1 MSRAEK
7 SYGVAALRGLSA
19 VLCSAVLLFVMEA
32 PAQAQSLLTRHVRP
46 AVTTGQ
52 AQFLNRLP
60 ATQSLRIDIVLPL
73 RDQAGLEAF
82 LQQLYDPASP
92 SYRRFLTVPE
102 FTARFGPS
110 QDDYDAVVQYA
121 TSNGFTV
128 VGGSR
133 DGMDV
138 QLEGSVAN
146 IETAFNV
153 SMGVYQHP
161 TESRT
166 FYAPDREPT
175 ANVRVPL
182 WHISGLD
189 NYSLPH
195 PTYRKKNT
203 TVQSNTSTGSCPS
216 SSYCGSDLRAAYYG
230 GTALTGSGQTVG
242 LLEYYGFDKADVTTY
257 F

>member
-92 SYRRFLTVPE
+92 SYRHFLTVSE

-110 QDDYDAVVQYA
+110 QEDYDAVVQYA
-121 TSNGFTV
+121 KSNGLTV
-128 VGGSR
+128 IGGSR

-138 QLEGSVAN
+138 ELEGTVSG
-146 IETAFNV
+146 IETAFHV

-161 TESRT
+161 SENRP
-166 FYAPDREPT
+166 FYSPDREPT
-175 ANVRVPL
+175 VDLAFSL
-182 WHISGLD
+182 WHVSGLE
-189 NYSLPH
+189 NYALPK
-195 PTYRKKNT
+195 PTFMHKGSGKG
-203 TVQSNTSTGSCPS
+203 SNATTGSGPS
-216 SSYCGSDLRAAYYG
+216 SSFLGSDMRAAYYG
-230 GTALTGSGQTVG
+230 GTVLTGSG
-242 LLEYYGFDKADVTTY
+242 
-257 F
+257 